1 MSTSTLETID
11 QEITGLFKE
20 VTQVMWKRLS
30 PVLGLVT
37 TQHLFRQAATKNKKE
52 YAWLSAI
59 EFTEDG
65 PKLGD
70 PDGTVRPSDQ
80 VELRKGLTAVVKTV
94 LDILTV
100 LTGDILTS
108 YLQADVE
115 EFVKRASTKGT

>member
-1 MSTSTLETID
+1 MSTLETID

-20 VTQVMWKRLS
+20 VTQVMWRRLA

-37 TQHLFRQAATKNKKE
+37 TQHLFRQAANKNKGE

-65 PKLGD
+65 PKFGD
-70 PDGTVRPSDQ
+70 PDGIVRPSDQ
-80 VELRKGLTAVVKTV
+80 IELRKGLTTVVKTV
-94 LDILTV
+94 LDILTI

-115 EFVKRASTKGT
+115 EFVKHASVEGV